1 MFHAT
6 GFRVADLPDTLT
18 GNCGNSPGIACRLA
32 WDITHS
38 PTATQ
43 VVKVYL
49 AGPVSQAGRI
59 AFVLVLALLV
69 RFIFHRLINKV
80 TERAAT
86 ATLAVTPNGRA
97 HKAAATMQM
106 AGTERREQRARAL
119 GSILRSAISVIVFGI
134 AALTI
139 LSILGFNVAPLLA
152 STAVLGVA
160 LGFGAQNLV
169 RDYLA
174 GLLMLVE
181 DHYGVGDTI
190 NAGVATGTVEAMSL
204 LTTTLR
210 DVNGVVWHIRNGT
223 IDSVGNES
231 QGWSRAVIDYPV
243 PYEED
248 LAKIRAL
255 MEQAADSLYRE
266 RGWKK
271 LILEKPEVWGAQGLS
286 GREVTMRLV
295 AKTAPMRQLEVA
307 RELRARVK
315 ATLDA
320 AGVQP
325 AGPDTIVISAPPAIA
340 TAERWHTPGHDAL
353 TPAAAPGRGSGS
365 MCRRYCS
372 NLPDGTST
380 RSTEPRQRRGTRK
393 LSGMS
398 QPVSF
403 YEAVGGEEFFTR
415 LVHRFYQGVA
425 EDPVLRPV
433 YPAKDLGP
441 AEEHL
446 RLFLMQYWGGPR
458 TYDELRGHPRL
469 RMRHARFTIGEA
481 ERDAWLHHMRVALD
495 EARAGRGARRPAL
508 GLPGHGRAQPGQRR
522 SCARAP

>member
-1 MFHAT
+1 VFHAT

-32 WDITHS
+32 WDVTHS

-59 AFVLVLALLV
+59 AFVLILALFARAV
-69 RFIFHRLINKV
+69 INRLIKKV

-97 HKAAATMQM
+97 HQREAAAVEM
-106 AGTERREQRARAL
+106 AGTERREQRALAL
-119 GSILRSAISVIVFGI
+119 GSILRSAVSVIVFGI

-139 LSILGFNVAPLLA
+139 LSILGFNLAPVLA

-255 MEQAADSLYRE
+255 MEQAAESLYRE

-340 TAERWHTPGHDAL
+340 
-353 TPAAAPGRGSGS
+353 PAADTRE
-365 MCRRYCS
+365 S
-372 NLPDGTST
+372 NS
-380 RSTEPRQRRGTRK
+380 
-393 LSGMS
+393 
-398 QPVSF
+398 
-403 YEAVGGEEFFTR
+403 
-415 LVHRFYQGVA
+415 
-425 EDPVLRPV
+425 
-433 YPAKDLGP
+433 
-441 AEEHL
+441 
-446 RLFLMQYWGGPR
+446 
-458 TYDELRGHPRL
+458 
-469 RMRHARFTIGEA
+469 
-481 ERDAWLHHMRVALD
+481 
-495 EARAGRGARRPAL
+495 
-508 GLPGHGRAQPGQRR
+508 
-522 SCARAP
+522 

>member
-1 MFHAT
+1 VFHAT
-6 GFRVADLPDTLT
+6 GFGVADVPDTLT
-18 GNCGNSPGIACRLA
+18 GNCGDNPGIACRLA
-32 WDITHS
+32 WDLSHS
-38 PTATQ
+38 TTATQ

-59 AFVLVLALLV
+59 AFVLVLALFV
-69 RFIFHRLINKV
+69 RAIVHRVINKV

-97 HKAAATMQM
+97 HKAVGTVPL

-119 GSILRSAISVIVFGI
+119 GSILRSAVSVIVFGI

-139 LSILGFNVAPLLA
+139 LGILGFNLAPLLA

-190 NAGVATGTVEAMSL
+190 NAGVATGTVEAMTL
-204 LTTTLR
+204 LTTRLR

-243 PYEED
+243 PYGED
-248 LAKIRAL
+248 LARIRAL

-271 LILEKPEVWGAQGLS
+271 LMLEKPEVWGAQELS
-286 GREVTMRLV
+286 GKEVTMRLV
-295 AKTAPMRQLEVA
+295 AKTAPMRQWEVA

-315 ATLDA
+315 AALDA

-325 AGPDTIVISAPPAIA
+325 AGPDTIVVSATSGAAPQPEPAAVALA
-340 TAERWHTPGHDAL
+340 TAN
-353 TPAAAPGRGSGS
+353 GR
-365 MCRRYCS
+365 
-372 NLPDGTST
+372 P
-380 RSTEPRQRRGTRK
+380 TEI
-393 LSGMS
+393 
-398 QPVSF
+398 
-403 YEAVGGEEFFTR
+403 EADTA
-415 LVHRFYQGVA
+415 A
-425 EDPVLRPV
+425 EDP
-433 YPAKDLGP
+433 
-441 AEEHL
+441 
-446 RLFLMQYWGGPR
+446 
-458 TYDELRGHPRL
+458 
-469 RMRHARFTIGEA
+469 
-481 ERDAWLHHMRVALD
+481 
-495 EARAGRGARRPAL
+495 
-508 GLPGHGRAQPGQRR
+508 PGT
-522 SCARAP
+522 S

>member
-1 MFHAT
+1 VFHAT
-6 GFRVADLPDTLT
+6 GFGVADVPDTLT
-18 GNCGNSPGIACRLA
+18 GNCGDSPGIACRLA
-32 WDITHS
+32 WDISHNS
-38 PTATQ
+38 TATQ

-59 AFVLVLALLV
+59 AFVLVLALFV
-69 RFIFHRLINKV
+69 RAVINRLIKKI

-97 HKAAATMQM
+97 HKEAAALEM
-106 AGTERREQRARAL
+106 AGTERREQRALAL
-119 GSILRSAISVIVFGI
+119 GSILRSAVSVIVFGI

-139 LSILGFNVAPLLA
+139 LSILGFNLAPVLA

-190 NAGVATGTVEAMSL
+190 NAGVATGTVEAMTL
-204 LTTTLR
+204 LTTRLR

-248 LAKIRAL
+248 LSRIRML
-255 MEQAADSLYRE
+255 MEQAANGLYRE

-271 LILEKPEVWGAQGLS
+271 LMLEKPEVWGAQGLS

-315 ATLDA
+315 AALDA

-325 AGPDTIVISAPPAIA
+325 AGPDTILISAPPAPAIA
-340 TAERWHTPGHDAL
+340 TPESPPVPSQPPAEVELVSEEEKPDETVVAGEVMAEEDEI
-353 TPAAAPGRGSGS
+353 AAPGT
-365 MCRRYCS
+365 
-372 NLPDGTST
+372 P
-380 RSTEPRQRRGTRK
+380 
-393 LSGMS
+393 
-398 QPVSF
+398 
-403 YEAVGGEEFFTR
+403 
-415 LVHRFYQGVA
+415 
-425 EDPVLRPV
+425 
-433 YPAKDLGP
+433 
-441 AEEHL
+441 
-446 RLFLMQYWGGPR
+446 
-458 TYDELRGHPRL
+458 
-469 RMRHARFTIGEA
+469 
-481 ERDAWLHHMRVALD
+481 
-495 EARAGRGARRPAL
+495 
-508 GLPGHGRAQPGQRR
+508 
-522 SCARAP
+522 